1 MYSRYKDF
9 VLDGIEYYG
18 YTIISPD
25 TDIIPLLKERDIK
38 QFHNMQMEPG
48 NQMQIS

>member
-38 QFHNMQMEPG
+38 QFHNMQMVG
-48 NQMQIS
+48 I